1 MIRAVSYLS
10 EVNSCSFVQPVH
22 ILHLVVTLGC
32 FRGRKKKQR
41 SICFQAAWTVHC
53 FAPRFTFLFLAR
65 QTGAFLFPLRPS
77 YDKVLCGLYVAMYY
91 STFLLFIYLFIL
103 TADGFKPPLS
113 NNPPHRQYRKM
124 LPQQRWKQHKSPYF
138 KPFSAHFRKWA
149 CIKDGF

>member
-1 MIRAVSYLS
+1 MSGSIRNRGYICRFFSMIRAVSYLS

-41 SICFQAAWTVHC
+41 SICFQAAWMVHC
-53 FAPRFTFLFLAR
+53 FAPTFFFLAR
-65 QTGAFLFPLRPS
+65 QIGAFPFPLRLL
-77 YDKVLCGLYVAMYY
+77 YDKVICGLYVAMYQ

-113 NNPPHRQYRKM
+113 NNPPHRQYRKNT
-124 LPQQRWKQHKSPYF
+124 
-138 KPFSAHFRKWA
+138 SAAALKTA
-149 CIKDGF
+149 

>member
-22 ILHLVVTLGC
+22 ILHLVVALGC

-53 FAPRFTFLFLAR
+53 FAPPRFTFLFLAR
-65 QTGAFLFPLRPS
+65 QIGAFPFPLRLS
-77 YDKVLCGLYVAMYY
+77 YDKILCGLYVAMYH

-103 TADGFKPPLS
+103 TADGFKPPFS
-113 NNPPHRQYRKM
+113 NNPPHRQYRKNA
-124 LPQQRWKQHKSPYF
+124 
-138 KPFSAHFRKWA
+138 SAAALKTA
-149 CIKDGF
+149 

>member
-53 FAPRFTFLFLAR
+53 FVPVSQFLFLAR
-65 QTGAFLFPLRPS
+65 QIGAFPFPLRLS
-77 YDKVLCGLYVAMYY
+77 YDQVLCGLYVAMYH
-91 STFLLFIYLFIL
+91 STFLSYTFLFELQM
-103 TADGFKPPLS
+103 GS
-113 NNPPHRQYRKM
+113 NRHFRIIRRIGNTEKM
-124 LPQQRWKQHKSPYF
+124 LPQQRWKQHKCPYF
-138 KPFSAHFRKWA
+138 KPFSAHFRKWT